1 MTIKEQ
7 RETILAKLNEPERI
21 KHTYELEQSD
31 IKVAKMRTRLKVHF
45 GDLKLE
51 QSMDA
56 LGYMCEKHGEQLRK
70 NGELYIVHPLSMACR
85 QQAMGIINDDLYAT
99 NTTGSLIESVTNLR
113 IRKCIA
119 GSLGGVKQLEALIE
133 QNQLDMVI
141 YFKSTDFVDKN
152 DPSVNNILSLCDQY
166 NIPIATNLATAELLV
181 KALDNGDLE
190 WRSLYS

>member
-1 MTIKEQ
+1 M
-7 RETILAKLNEPERI
+7 
-21 KHTYELEQSD
+21 H
-31 IKVAKMRTRLKVHF
+31 IKVRERGLVSMRIGFISSTSKRILIQNFCVAYR
-45 GDLKLE
+45 GIL
-51 QSMDA
+51 S
-56 LGYMCEKHGEQLRK
+56 KH
-70 NGELYIVHPLSMACR
+70 
-85 QQAMGIINDDLYAT
+85 DLYAT
-99 NTTGSLIESVTNLR
+99 NTTGSLIEGVTNLR
-113 IRKCIA
+113 IHKCIA

>member
-1 MTIKEQ
+1 V
-7 RETILAKLNEPERI
+7 REEGIVSMKIGFISSTSKRILIQNFCIAYRGILS
-21 KHTYELEQSD
+21 KHE
-31 IKVAKMRTRLKVHF
+31 
-45 GDLKLE
+45 
-51 QSMDA
+51 
-56 LGYMCEKHGEQLRK
+56 
-70 NGELYIVHPLSMACR
+70 
-85 QQAMGIINDDLYAT
+85 LYAT

-141 YFKSTDFVDKN
+141 YFKSTEFVDRN

-166 NIPIATNLATAELLV
+166 NIPVATNLATAELLV

-190 WRSLYS
+190 WRSLYN